1 MKDFNNN
8 NNTYSIET
16 ITNNILTKMSLLNDD
31 DYIFYDLNNSSYINI
46 DLNSNEL
53 NNEKIINKA
62 DITMFIKQNLQN
74 MFLDNVIDKM
84 PNKKEINEIVLN
96 INSMF
101 RTFDRDKEKLI
112 RDGKN
117 SYFNDFVRTKL
128 VKHKVEDRI
137 NYDQF
142 KNIIETK
149 YKRLNIFVDNVVSNK
164 DIEKR
169 WFWSWWSAEMNEPE
183 NIKTTMLFIGEQGS
197 GKSLL
202 IETIIKELYH
212 NSNLAILDN
221 KTIKDNFN
229 SFYLNKAFVLMN
241 EISTMDLKE
250 SNQISQDLKR
260 LITDGTIQV
269 RGMFKG
275 AKEYKK
281 TFNLAFCSNKS
292 EPLQIENG
300 DRRFSVFGRSQK
312 LMENKNVIDFC
323 KENNET
329 FDIFINKT
337 LKELKEILYILKSLE
352 YDKDVMIKP
361 LMNQIKQDIIDNTN
375 KKEDLLISYFSSKK
389 YKEVALYLRENF
401 DFDDN
406 EIKRIENMLHFGIF
420 DNETLLK
427 IYNTIYSQNNDK
439 KSNEQ
444 KASNFWNKLLI
455 KSKTITNIRYQNKQI
470 YFKILEDINVE
481 MKRDVLRI
489 ILDNDFENLDAIRNN
504 ETLNL
509 SEEIIKKEI
518 IKKQIIKEEE
528 VIIKQEDFKEEL
540 RKIAND
546 FMANEF
552 NIIEEINNS
561 LIEKLKD

>member
-1 MKDFNNN
+1 MKDFN

-31 DYIFYDLNNSSYINI
+31 DYIFYDLSNSNYVNI

-62 DITMFIKQNLQN
+62 DITMSIKQNLQN

-84 PNKKEINEIVLN
+84 PNKKQINEIVSN

-149 YKRLNIFVDNVVSNK
+149 YKRLNIFVDNVVSYK

-183 NIKTTMLFIGEQGS
+183 NIKTTMLLIGEQGS

-281 TFNLAFCSNKS
+281 TFNLAFASNKN

-323 KENNET
+323 EENNET
-329 FDIFINKT
+329 FDIFINET
-337 LKELKEILYILKSLE
+337 LKELKEVLYILKGLD
-352 YDKDVMIKP
+352 YDKEVMIKP
-361 LMNQIKQDIIDNTN
+361 LMNEIKQSIIDNTN
-375 KKEDLLISYFSSKK
+375 KKEDLLISYLSAKK
-389 YKEVALYLRENF
+389 YAEVALYLRENF

-427 IYNTIYSQNNDK
+427 IYNTIYSQNNNDK

-444 KASNFWNKLLI
+444 KSSAFWNKLLI

-470 YFKILEDINVE
+470 YFKIFEDINVE
-481 MKRDVLRI
+481 IKRDILRM

-509 SEEIIKKEI
+509 SKDIIKKEII

-528 VIIKQEDFKEEL
+528 VIIEQEDFKEEL

-546 FMANEF
+546 FIANNF
-552 NIIEEINNS
+552 DI
-561 LIEKLKD
+561 KL